1 MKIPVAAL
9 YAILTLNLLMF
20 TLLFQLDFLE
30 FHSDI
35 GKAVAWALTTAAAY
49 RTWQKRDAFILL
61 R

>member
-1 MKIPVAAL
+1 MAL
-9 YAILTLNLLMF
+9 YAILTFNLLMF

-35 GKAVAWALTTAAAY
+35 GKAVAWALTTASAY